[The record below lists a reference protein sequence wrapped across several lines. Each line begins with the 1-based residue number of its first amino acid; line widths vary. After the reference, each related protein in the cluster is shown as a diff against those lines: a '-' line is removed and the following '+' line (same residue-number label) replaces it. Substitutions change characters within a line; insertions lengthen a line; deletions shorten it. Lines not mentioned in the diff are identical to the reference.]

1 MLFGYGHG
9 AKIKDERAEFYSL
22 VMVEQA
28 GNVLCLVGFPGVG
41 KLTIARI
48 LARMTGAVLVDNHWI
63 NDPILK
69 LVTNQGSIAV
79 SEAVWPQIAKVRE
92 AVLETIATLSPRTNS
107 YIFTYA
113 GADEDPA
120 DRKTF
125 EDYEAVARRRGS
137 RFFPVRLLCD
147 EEELVRRIQS
157 TGRIGNKLTDPAE
170 AIRNVRSFTPLDPRA
185 SGTLCLD
192 VTNLSAEAAASTIA
206 THFTLTPS

>member
-113 GADEDPA
+113 GADEDPG

-157 TGRIGNKLTDPAE
+157 TERIGNKLTDPAE

>member
-1 MLFGYGHG
+1 MVQKSKMKGWNF
-9 AKIKDERAEFYSL
+9 IPS
-22 VMVEQA
+22 VMVEPT
-28 GNVLCLVGFPGVG
+28 GNILCLVGFPGVG
-41 KLTIARI
+41 KLTIGRI

-63 NDPILK
+63 NDPILR

-79 SEAVWPQIAKVRE
+79 SEAVWPQVAKVRE

-137 RFFPVRLLCD
+137 RFLPVRLLCE

-157 TGRIGNKLTDPAE
+157 TERIGNKLTDPAE
-170 AIRNVRSFTPLDPRA
+170 AIRNVRSFTPLDPRV

-192 VTNLSAEAAASTIA
+192 VTNLSAEAAASAIA
-206 THFTLTPS
+206 AHFTLTSS